1 MARRGFAKRIALIF
15 TALTLALMAAFAF
28 FACDASFTSGQPT
41 KSTSAATES
50 ISSLTAEDAAEKA
63 GEEKENQISE
73 ENMMKFTETDQVT
86 DYVRITMENG
96 HTIVIRLLPQYVPV
110 TVANFQ
116 TLVSEHFYDGI
127 IFHRVIAGFMIQG
140 GDPTGTGFGGSGETI
155 PAEFVFEVDGQKTI
169 IPHKRGV
176 VSMARSGD
184 PNSASSQFFIC
195 HADAPHLNG
204 SYAAFG
210 CVVDGMSTVDEIAA
224 VATDEND
231 KPLVEQRMKTVTFV
245 IPEKA

>member
-1 MARRGFAKRIALIF
+1 MI
-15 TALTLALMAAFAF
+15 T
-28 FACDASFTSGQPT
+28 
-41 KSTSAATES
+41 
-50 ISSLTAEDAAEKA
+50 
-63 GEEKENQISE
+63 
-73 ENMMKFTETDQVT
+73 FTETDQVT

-96 HTIVIRLLPQYVPV
+96 HTIVIRLFSEYVPV

-116 TLVSEHFYDGI
+116 KLVARHFYDGI
-127 IFHRVIAGFMIQG
+127 IFHRVISGFMIQG
-140 GDPTGTGFGGSGETI
+140 GDPTGTGYGGSKETI
-155 PAEFVFEVDGQKTI
+155 PAEFVFEVNGQRTI

-210 CVVDGMSTVDEIAA
+210 YVVEGMNTVDEIAA
-224 VATDEND
+224 VETDEND
-231 KPLVEQRMKTVTFV
+231 KPLVDQKMKTVTFV

>member
-1 MARRGFAKRIALIF
+1 MI
-15 TALTLALMAAFAF
+15 T
-28 FACDASFTSGQPT
+28 
-41 KSTSAATES
+41 
-50 ISSLTAEDAAEKA
+50 
-63 GEEKENQISE
+63 
-73 ENMMKFTETDQVT
+73 FTETDQVT

-96 HTIVIRLLPQYVPV
+96 HTIVIRLFSEYVPITV
-110 TVANFQ
+110 TNFQ
-116 TLVSEHFYDGI
+116 KLVSQHFYDGI

-140 GDPTGTGFGGSGETI
+140 GDPTGTGYSGSGETI
-155 PAEFVFEVDGQKTI
+155 PAEFVFEVNGQKTI

-210 CVVDGMSTVDEIAA
+210 YVVEGMETVDEIAA
-224 VATDEND
+224 VETDAND
-231 KPLVEQRMKTVTFV
+231 KPLVEQKMQTVTFV
-245 IPEKA
+245 SPKKA